1 MSINRD
7 APAMDFV
14 DLYHFRA
21 VVAPAWMAA
30 VARLPRC
37 IRYGVA
43 GRMAWFDQV
52 RGGALV
58 QRLVCQLT
66 DAAAFGMLTVAQAF
80 SRPYTELFSR
90 VCECRA
96 AVVALRAA
104 LLNRAHA
111 AAAGVET
118 PGTVSVL
125 AA

>member
-1 MSINRD
+1 
-7 APAMDFV
+7 MDFV
-14 DLYHFRA
+14 DLSAFRA
-21 VVAPAWMAA
+21 VVAPAWMTA
-30 VARLPRC
+30 VARRPRC

-52 RGGALV
+52 WGGALV

-66 DAAAFGMLTVAQAF
+66 DAAALGMLTVVQAF
-80 SRPYTELFSR
+80 SRPYTVLFSR
-90 VCECRA
+90 VRECWA

-111 AAAGVET
+111 AAAGVGT
-118 PGTVSVL
+118 PGAVSVL